1 MEKQLMD
8 KMRRHEL
15 DDIDKYMITARLKAA
30 HGELRT
36 KLDAFV
42 EALEGVNDFCKEH
55 SDEVKL
61 LNFRLCVTFD
71 DDIIHRNIAE
81 NDGIPVICAFGSP
94 KELHKL
100 TDALN
105 KAIDS

>member
-15 DDIDKYMITARLKAA
+15 DDIDKEMIAARLKVA
-30 HGELRT
+30 HRELRA

-42 EALEGVNDFCKEH
+42 EALKGVNKFCEEH
-55 SDEVKL
+55 QDEVKIM
-61 LNFRLCVTFD
+61 NFRLCASFD
-71 DDIIHRNIAE
+71 DDIIHRSKEE
-81 NDGIPVICAFGSP
+81 NDGIPVISVLGNP
-94 KELHKL
+94 KEVHKII
-100 TDALN
+100 DALN